1 MKKAF
6 FFLLLITTLG
16 YTQTSLPLIP
26 HPKEIELGSGNFT
39 INKSTFFLVKDKN
52 NNEVALFNTFMFTK
66 YGYECWMVDYPGYG
80 KSSGEL
86 TQEMMEKLNLTAD
99 QKEKMKSINQEFKKQ
114 MDEFKEQQM
123 TDDDR
128 RGKRM
133 ELMMARKEKI
143 SAVLTADQR
152 KQWEE
157 MKEQRGGGRGMRKA
171 DK

>member
-1 MKKAF
+1 MKKLVTGLFAIA
-6 FFLLLITTLG
+6 ITCTAMA
-16 YTQTSLPLIP
+16 QT
-26 HPKEIELGSGNFT
+26 KEKKAEPVKGQTEMQPGGN
-39 INKSTFFLVKDKN
+39 K
-52 NNEVALFNTFMFTK
+52 
-66 YGYECWMVDYPGYG
+66 G
-80 KSSGEL
+80 GERRDRME
-86 TQEMMEKLNLTAD
+86 EMMEKLNLTAD
-99 QKEKMKSINQEFKKQ
+99 QKEKMKSINQDFKKQ